1 MLDLFGFF
9 TRVPVKGEL
18 SRATGQLYFI
28 SFLAFLISLVPITVY
43 ILSEHFLPH
52 FFTVLFSLISLY
64 LMTGILHLDG
74 LSDFADGVMKKGS
87 IESKIKALKDV
98 NTGTA
103 GVVMII
109 FVLLTEF
116 IAIDILSYSIFN
128 VIVFFLVSELSA
140 KFSMLGGLL
149 SKKAPE
155 SGLAKQFMEHFN
167 INIFIIAILLSFLFV
182 PILKIYYLFIFTG
195 FIVSYIILRISTKN
209 FGFLNGDGLGAMNEL
224 ARAVTMVILCL
235 AL

>member
-1 MLDLFGFF
+1 MLDLLGFF
-9 TRVPVKGEL
+9 TRVPVKGAL
-18 SRATGQLYFI
+18 NRATGQLYFI

-43 ILSEHFLPH
+43 LLSEHFLPH
-52 FFTVLFSLISLY
+52 LLTVLFSLLALY

-74 LSDFADGVMKKGS
+74 LSDFADGVMKKGT

-109 FVLLTEF
+109 FVLLAEF
-116 IAIDILSYSIFN
+116 IAIAVLNYSIFN

-155 SGLAKQFMEHFN
+155 TGLAKQFMEHFN
-167 INIFIIAILLSFLFV
+167 INMFIIAILLSFLFI
-182 PILKIYYLFIFTG
+182 PILKIYYLFAFTG
-195 FIVSYIILRISTKN
+195 FIVSYIILRISLKN
-209 FGFLNGDGLGAMNEL
+209 FGFLNGDGLGTMNEL
-224 ARAVTMVILCL
+224 ARVITMVILCSVL
-235 AL
+235 

>member
-28 SFLAFLISLVPITVY
+28 SFLAFLISLVPIIVY
-43 ILSEHFLPH
+43 IVSEHFLPH
-52 FFTVLFSLISLY
+52 FLTVLFSLISLY

-87 IESKIKALKDV
+87 VESKIKALKDV

-109 FVLLTEF
+109 FVLLAEF
-116 IAIDILSYSIFN
+116 IAIDVLNYSIFN
-128 VIVFFLVSELSA
+128 IVAFFLVAELSA

-155 SGLAKQFMEHFN
+155 SGLARQFMEHFN
-167 INIFIIAILLSFLFV
+167 INIFIIAMLLSVLFV
-182 PILKIYYLFIFTG
+182 PILKLYYLFIFTG
-195 FIVSYIILRISTKN
+195 FIVSYAILRISLKN
-209 FGFLNGDGLGAMNEL
+209 FGFLNGDGLGAMNEI

-235 AL
+235 VL